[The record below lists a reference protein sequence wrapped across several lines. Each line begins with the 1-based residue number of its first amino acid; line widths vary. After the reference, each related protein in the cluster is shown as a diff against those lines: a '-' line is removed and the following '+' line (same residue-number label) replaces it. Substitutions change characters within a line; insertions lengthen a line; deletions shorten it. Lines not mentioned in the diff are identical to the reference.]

1 MVDTVKSEIEAIAS
15 VHLGKA
21 GDGSVVKPYVTPD
34 SRDVSLLVPIP
45 RHLNR
50 TAYGITD
57 RDFLGHDV
65 WNCYEVSFL
74 AHNGYPV
81 SGVLVIEYPSD
92 TPNIVESKSLKLYLN
107 SYNMMKIDDADSLT
121 DVWWAFEEMV
131 CADLHNA
138 LYSTDEDAGSDVLLF
153 SHVRAMFFPNRQNS
167 NTTEPFKVQFLTIED
182 IVDVNKIQ
190 FDVFNEDP
198 NTLIVDD
205 NLSSRTY
212 RYHTSSLRSN
222 CRVTNQ
228 PDWGDVYIHIK
239 GRETVSPES
248 LLKYIVSLRKENHFH
263 EEICEMIYKRI
274 AEKINPEE
282 LFVACLYT
290 RRGGIDINPMRA
302 NNEEVFNRIVNETG
316 LMKKTMRQ

>member
-1 MVDTVKSEIEAIAS
+1 MVDTVKSEIESIAS

-34 SRDVSLLVPIP
+34 SRDASLLVPIP

-57 RDFLGHDV
+57 RDFVGTDI

-81 SGVLVIEYPSD
+81 NGVMVIEYPSD

-107 SYNMMKIDDADSLT
+107 SYNMMK
-121 DVWWAFEEMV
+121 FEEDNWSEV
-131 CADLHNA
+131 YWGFEEKVSQDLHNA
-138 LYSTDEDAGSDVLLF
+138 LYGTNAITGSDELLF
-153 SHVRAMFFPNRQNS
+153 SSVRAIFFPNRQNS
-167 NTTEPFKVQFLTIED
+167 NNVEPFKVQFLTIED
-182 IVDVNKIQ
+182 VVDVSKIQ

-205 NLSSRTY
+205 NLSSRSY

-239 GRETVSPES
+239 GRETISPES

-274 AEKINPEE
+274 MKKVEPEE

-302 NNEEVFNRIVNETG
+302 SSDEVYERIVNSTG

>member
-1 MVDTVKSEIEAIAS
+1 MESDIKSEIERIAS
-15 VHLGKA
+15 AHLGKA

-34 SRDVSLLVPIP
+34 SRDASLLVPIP

-50 TAYGITD
+50 TGYGIND
-57 RDFLGHDV
+57 NDFLGHDV
-65 WNCYEVSFL
+65 WNCYEVSHL
-74 AHNGYPV
+74 ADNGYPV
-81 SGVLVIEYPSD
+81 NGVMVIEYPSN

-107 SYNMMKIDDADSLT
+107 SYNMMKIDAGDDGFCS
-121 DVWWAFEEMV
+121 WHFEEMV
-131 CADLHNA
+131 IHDLHNA
-138 LYSTDEDAGSDVLLF
+138 LYNSNAAPGSDELMY
-153 SHVRAMFFPNRQNS
+153 SGVRAMFYPNRQNS

-198 NTLIVDD
+198 DTLVVDD
-205 NLSSRTY
+205 NLNLRTY

-239 GRETVSPES
+239 GRDTILPES

-274 AEKINPEE
+274 MDKINPKE

-302 NNEEVFNRIVNETG
+302 NSEEVFSRIVNETG

>member
-1 MVDTVKSEIEAIAS
+1 MVDTVKSDIEAIAS

-34 SRDVSLLVPIP
+34 SRDASLLVSIP

-57 RDFLGHDV
+57 SDFVGTDI

-81 SGVLVIEYPSD
+81 NGVMVVEYPSN

-107 SYNMMKIDDADSLT
+107 SYNMMKFKEDTWSE
-121 DVWWAFEEMV
+121 VYWEFEEKV
-131 CADLHNA
+131 CQDLHNA
-138 LYSTDEDAGSDVLLF
+138 LYGTNAVVGSDDLLF
-153 SHVRAMFFPNRQNS
+153 SNVRAIFFPNRQNS
-167 NTTEPFKVQFLTIED
+167 NNVEPFKVQFLTIED
-182 IVDVNKIQ
+182 VVDVSKIE
-190 FDVFNEDP
+190 FDVFNENPD
-198 NTLIVDD
+198 TLVFTITAGNV
-205 NLSSRTY
+205 NRF
-212 RYHTSSLRSN
+212 HTSSLRSN

-239 GRETVSPES
+239 GNLTLTPES

-274 AEKINPEE
+274 MEKVKPEE

-302 NNEEVFNRIVNETG
+302 SSDEVFERIVNPTG